1 MTNQSVWNHKS
12 QCELTALYWK
22 IYWALIFDTNHQ
34 LNFLKEENTV
44 PNHSSCR
51 KALIII
57 MYCDEIFSQDKH
69 CSILFLY
76 PNWNFCNFYK
86 LSTTKIENY
95 DFGKHMLQKQGT
107 TKLPYS
113 HFGKGFYGLELDLM
127 ANWKL
132 NLAF

>member
-1 MTNQSVWNHKS
+1 
-12 QCELTALYWK
+12 
-22 IYWALIFDTNHQ
+22 
-34 LNFLKEENTV
+34 
-44 PNHSSCR
+44 
-51 KALIII
+51 

-69 CSILFLY
+69 CSVLFLY

-113 HFGKGFYGLELDLM
+113 HFGKGFYGLELDLT
-127 ANWKL
+127 AN
-132 NLAF
+132 

>member
-1 MTNQSVWNHKS
+1 MWWNIFTRQTLFSLFYSISISSV
-12 QCELTALYWK
+12 T
-22 IYWALIFDTNHQ
+22 
-34 LNFLKEENTV
+34 
-44 PNHSSCR
+44 
-51 KALIII
+51 
-57 MYCDEIFSQDKH
+57 
-69 CSILFLY
+69 SI
-76 PNWNFCNFYK
+76 
-86 LSTTKIENY
+86 SITKIENY